1 MPFPAIAFLMI
12 LAAFAVLW
20 IGNRLTDLVRTLK
33 RIESKLT
40 LLKPLD
46 AEKETLDRDVLT
58 KAHIQD
64 RALHPD
70 IWISNIV
77 RERGDLRGEEWKR
90 VRDDQRY
97 RERRYRN

>member
-1 MPFPAIAFLMI
+1 VPFPAIAFLMI